1 MTIED
6 LEEVGTRLM
15 CDVLSDMRQAN
26 KSRNYSYL
34 KGLIEEAQYRANRME
49 DRIYSRNEVER
60 LEKEL
65 IKLKSEI
72 KKLRAEKEELE

>member
-1 MTIED
+1 MKIED

-60 LEKEL
+60 LEKER

>member
-60 LEKEL
+60 LEKER